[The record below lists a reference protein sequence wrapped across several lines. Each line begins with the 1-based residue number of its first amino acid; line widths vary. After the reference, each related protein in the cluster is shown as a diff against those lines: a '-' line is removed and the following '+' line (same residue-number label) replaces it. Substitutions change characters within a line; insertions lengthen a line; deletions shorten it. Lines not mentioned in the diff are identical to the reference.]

1 MLSKLTFISLL
12 TEGINTVVPLFED
25 EVFNCYE
32 VIQDYLKDNFSTLEC
47 VLEEKDESGYPSI
60 TVVNSSLNENAFVL
74 SFQNEKIL
82 ILKDGDLID
91 FEIAGSMYG
100 ILTILCTFLI
110 ARLNSFSFKSKE
122 IDPFNT
128 EVSIDDTYLPI
139 EDESNSIEDTL
150 VEEESVSEFD
160 DDWIWGE
167 QWVIYQTLI
176 Q

>member
-25 EVFNCYE
+25 EVFTCYE
-32 VIQDYLKDNFSTLEC
+32 VIQDYLKENFSTLEC
-47 VLEEKDESGYPSI
+47 IMDEKDESGYASI
-60 TVVNSSLNENAFVL
+60 TVANLNTSENAFVL
-74 SFQNEKIL
+74 SFQDSKIL

-110 ARLNSFSFKSKE
+110 ARLNNFSFKSKE

-128 EVSIDDTYLPI
+128 EVSIDDSYG
-139 EDESNSIEDTL
+139 SANSEEEEAHDHPF
-150 VEEESVSEFD
+150 VEEESESEFD
-160 DDWIWGE
+160 DDWI
-167 QWVIYQTLI
+167 
-176 Q
+176 

>member
-25 EVFNCYE
+25 EVFTCYE
-32 VIQDYLKDNFSTLEC
+32 VIQDYLKENFSTLEC
-47 VLEEKDESGYPSI
+47 IIDEKDESGYASI
-60 TVVNSSLNENAFVL
+60 AVANLNTSENAFVL
-74 SFQNEKIL
+74 SFQDSKIL

-110 ARLNSFSFKSKE
+110 ARLNNFSFKSKE

-128 EVSIDDTYLPI
+128 EVSIDDSY
-139 EDESNSIEDTL
+139 ESANKEEEEEQDHPF
-150 VEEESVSEFD
+150 VEEESESEFD
-160 DDWIWGE
+160 DDWI
-167 QWVIYQTLI
+167 
-176 Q
+176 